1 MAANKQM
8 INLAYD
14 DGNRESSR
22 THGNG
27 LVSNK
32 TYVTN
37 QNLLDT
43 ITVTGYPQLSLDYA
57 YDANKNVTA
66 ETFDA
71 TGSMNNYS
79 CNHSAF

>member
-1 MAANKQM
+1 MAANKQI

-37 QNLLDT
+37 ENLVNT
-43 ITVTGYPQLSLDYA
+43 IGITGRVPLNAVNRFLI
-57 YDANKNVTA
+57 V
-66 ETFDA
+66 
-71 TGSMNNYS
+71 
-79 CNHSAF
+79 